1 MELSSND
8 VGDSNDENS
17 ILPKLLLTNTQIS
30 KFCKSFGNGF
40 SSNIKLLNI
49 QLHKI
54 GQSVGFLRRLLWP
67 LLKTE
72 FPLLKNVLKPSDEI
86 TLIPAG
92 LTAALELTVAGPST
106 DSVIHKKMFESG
118 SMTLIISNEEMNDI
132 TKIVKSLE
140 KSGILIKYVREA
152 IFNEAKKQKEGFL
165 EMLLGTLGAGLLGV
179 LLTGKD
185 TIRASEGKIKAGEG
199 TIRAP
204 SLPNFKIQKY
214 YQNKPKFNGVYSRNN
229 LLKIKD
235 GVYVINCDEYNSIGS
250 HWIALYVYGNNI
262 MYFDSFGF

>member
-1 MELSSND
+1 MELSSNV
-8 VGDSNDENS
+8 VGDSNDENG
-17 ILPKLLLTNTQIS
+17 ILPKLLLTNTKIS

-40 SSNIKLLNI
+40 PSNMKLLNI

-54 GQSVGFLRRLLWP
+54 GPSIKFLGRLLWP

-86 TLIPAG
+86 ALIPAG
-92 LTAALELTVAGPST
+92 LTAALELTAAAPST

-118 SMTLIISNEEMNDI
+118 SMTLIISNEEINDI
-132 TKIVKSLE
+132 AKIVKSLE

-152 IFNEAKKQKEGFL
+152 IKNEAKKQKEGFL
-165 EMLLGTLGAGLLGV
+165 EILLGALGAGLLGV
-179 LLTGKD
+179 LLTVKD

-229 LLKIKD
+229 LPKIKD

-262 MYFDSFGF
+262 IYFDSFGF

>member
-1 MELSSND
+1 MELSSNV
-8 VGDSNDENS
+8 VGDSNDENG

-40 SSNIKLLNI
+40 SSNMKLLNI

-54 GQSVGFLRRLLWP
+54 GQSIGFLRRLLWS

-72 FPLLKNVLKPSDEI
+72 FHLLKNVLKPSDEI
-86 TLIPAG
+86 ALIAAG
-92 LTAALELTVAGPST
+92 LTAALTEP
-106 DSVIHKKMFESG
+106 ESG
-118 SMTLIISNEEMNDI
+118 SMTLIISNEEINDI
-132 TKIVKSLE
+132 AKIVKSLE

-152 IFNEAKKQKEGFL
+152 SKNEAEKQKEGFL
-165 EMLLGTLGAGLLGV
+165 EILLGALGAGLLGV
-179 LLTGKD
+179 LLTVKD

-214 YQNKPKFNGVYSRNN
+214 YQNKPKFNSAYSRNN
-229 LLKIKD
+229 LPKIKD

-250 HWIALYVYGNNI
+250 HWIALYVSGNNI
-262 MYFDSFGF
+262 IYFDSFGF